1 MRVFLAGV
9 GVCLV
14 ALSPVSATAADHAGH
29 AGMQHGGGTA
39 DDREEYPPLPKP
51 GHRISLEG
59 GYSFTYEFDKT
70 PKIGTTVLKVELFNP
85 SGKKDTS
92 LEIMGEA
99 DMPSMRGAHSSG
111 PQPFKISKKGDY
123 LLPVNVVM
131 PGEWEV
137 RITIMRGGK
146 PLFRGAYRFEV

>member
-1 MRVFLAGV
+1 MRLLIFLAGI
-9 GVCLV
+9 GACLFAV
-14 ALSPVSATAADHAGH
+14 PPVSSPAADHA
-29 AGMQHGGGTA
+29 AMQHATGA
-39 DDREEYPPLPKP
+39 NDRAEYPPLPKP
-51 GHRISLEG
+51 GRRIPLEG

-70 PKIGTTVLKVELFNP
+70 PKIGVTVLKVELFNP
-85 SGKKDTS
+85 AGKKDTS

-111 PQPFKISKKGDY
+111 SQPFRVSKKGDY

-146 PLFRGAYRFEV
+146 PLYRGAYRFDV

>member
-1 MRVFLAGV
+1 MRWLTLLAGIE
-9 GVCLV
+9 VCLLV
-14 ALSPVSATAADHAGH
+14 LPPVSASAAEH
-29 AGMQHGGGTA
+29 AGMQHAGGTA
-39 DDREEYPPLPKP
+39 SDRAEYPPLPKP
-51 GHRISLEG
+51 GRRIPLEG
-59 GYSFTYEFDKT
+59 GYSFIYEFDKT
-70 PKIGTTVLKVELFNP
+70 PKIGMTVLKVELFDS
-85 SGKKDTS
+85 SGKKNTS

-111 PQPFKISKKGDY
+111 PQLFRVSKKGDY

-146 PLFRGAYRFEV
+146 PILRGAYRFDV